1 VEPSEPRP
9 SQGNER
15 WSGAKKAFRTS
26 TVVLSLVGTL
36 LFSVAFAITLVGRPW
51 IESAAN
57 AYLRKEVE
65 RVARRELGAVAERAG
80 STEAEAK
87 LLSRALGARA
97 DEFVERVKKERL
109 EERLTEIVRTAL
121 DRLCDIDCEEEER
134 AENAADAGT
143 FSRGILGGTVQM
155 MKSAAAGLEGFVVGK
170 YKELLYGLIRELR
183 IFTGLNAALY
193 ALTLGVLYLRRRAI
207 EPVLVPAF
215 VLIVATTISIVV
227 YVTAQDWFWTVLTN
241 SYLGYGY
248 LVVVGVVLAFLV
260 DIVFARATV
269 TTAILHAFARVL
281 GTFTPG

>member
-1 VEPSEPRP
+1 
-9 SQGNER
+9 
-15 WSGAKKAFRTS
+15 
-26 TVVLSLVGTL
+26 
-36 LFSVAFAITLVGRPW
+36 
-51 IESAAN
+51 
-57 AYLRKEVE
+57 
-65 RVARRELGAVAERAG
+65 
-80 STEAEAK
+80 
-87 LLSRALGARA
+87 
-97 DEFVERVKKERL
+97 
-109 EERLTEIVRTAL
+109 
-121 DRLCDIDCEEEER
+121 
-134 AENAADAGT
+134 
-143 FSRGILGGTVQM
+143 M